1 MSATPTGA
9 NRSRWGSSSARTS
22 RPSVTTSGL
31 EGLNSTN
38 DVDCGGLHDYRSTGS
53 ASTSST
59 TISIGRCSQ
68 QTIVARTTIP
78 TLSTTYIDHTI

>member
-9 NRSRWGSSSARTS
+9 NRSRWGSGSARTS

-38 DVDCGGLHDYRSTGS
+38 DADCGGLHDYRSTGS

-59 TISIGRCSQ
+59 PIPPISGIQAFASSPTISSS
-68 QTIVARTTIP
+68 P
-78 TLSTTYIDHTI
+78 TVNLDHT